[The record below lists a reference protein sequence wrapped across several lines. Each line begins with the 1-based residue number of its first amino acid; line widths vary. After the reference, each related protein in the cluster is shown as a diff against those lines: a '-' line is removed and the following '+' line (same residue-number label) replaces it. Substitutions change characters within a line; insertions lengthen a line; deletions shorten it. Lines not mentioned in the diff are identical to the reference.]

1 MIYFNSDQVLLFRY
15 KRIRII
21 TRVFLLYFIFLDTRK
36 LLSGL
41 KEQTMAIFDA
51 LRSVTILDISDNS
64 VPHLSSMS
72 GMSSLQRLTMNNV
85 DSLGSVLG
93 LTLSSLDTSA
103 LETWGARQL
112 AMSSGE
118 LAKVS
123 EALKGPKH
131 PPSIP

>member
-1 MIYFNSDQVLLFRY
+1 MIYFNSDQVLLFQY
-15 KRIRII
+15 KRIRVI
-21 TRVFLLYFIFLDTRK
+21 TRVFLLYFKLLDTRK

-41 KEQTMAIFDA
+41 KEQTMAIFEA

-85 DSLGSVLG
+85 DTPGSVLG

-123 EALKGPKH
+123 EALKGLKH
-131 PPSIP
+131 PPSNP

>member
-1 MIYFNSDQVLLFRY
+1 
-15 KRIRII
+15 
-21 TRVFLLYFIFLDTRK
+21 
-36 LLSGL
+36 
-41 KEQTMAIFDA
+41 MAIFEA

-85 DSLGSVLG
+85 DSPGSVLG

-131 PPSIP
+131 PPSTP